1 MHAATLSESQSPSS
15 QSEGCVSR
23 GYYATLLMKARWCI
37 SRHFANDLD
46 ASYLGR
52 SPATFRHFPCC
63 RQILQLPQFSICKH
77 TEYQVMPSLTTLCSA
92 LTTTNHY
99 LTPKE
104 RLVFQITTAESLML
118 SSGTSKRKK
127 LSTTCE
133 TLSRRGFF
141 NTPQLC
147 SASPS
152 HHHLGAGLVRFGW
165 SPSVLPLTSTDLDR
179 LGVAAK
185 WDVLNIDQLPRKLY
199 QSR

>member
-1 MHAATLSESQSPSS
+1 MHAATLSESQSGPSS

-23 GYYATLLMKARWCI
+23 GYYATWLMKARWCV

-63 RQILQLPQFSICKH
+63 RQILQLPQFSIWKH
-77 TEYQVMPSLTTLCSA
+77 PEYQVMLSLTTPTTLCSA

-104 RLVFQITTAESLML
+104 RLVQITTAESLML

-133 TLSRRGFF
+133 TLSRRGLF

-147 SASPS
+147 SC
-152 HHHLGAGLVRFGW
+152 
-165 SPSVLPLTSTDLDR
+165 
-179 LGVAAK
+179 AA
-185 WDVLNIDQLPRKLY
+185 
-199 QSR
+199 